1 MGVFHIFKNIQMV
14 TNHAMHLIFLMTQ
27 KVFKAMHRLP
37 EAYLG
42 PYIVKGSTPNFVFGI
57 KGI

>member
-1 MGVFHIFKNIQMV
+1 MV

-27 KVFKAMHRLP
+27 KVFKAMRRLP

-42 PYIVKGSTPNFVFGI
+42 PYIVKGSTPNFAFGI